1 MEKKYQILL
10 LILLFISLSF
20 LSFLFSP
27 FFNIR
32 DFVIHSRS
40 EINKNSLRINLNQFY
55 GRNMLFIN
63 EKELKDEL
71 LKHNLISSI
80 ELEKAFPS
88 TIHIIIEERRAVAWI
103 KNNDKKLI
111 FSADGIILREEK
123 MDQNISLPRIEGYA
137 YLFENEKIRFPRT
150 MDKLLSVLSNLEA
163 SFLGKIEK
171 IIYQD
176 NIYKL
181 YLSAGGGVNLGRDNN
196 LEEKFSLLNSIL
208 INNES
213 ENLEIDY
220 INLQV
225 TKHPVIK
232 LK

>member
-40 EINKNSLRINLNQFY
+40 KINEDSLITNLNQFY
-55 GRNMLFIN
+55 GRNMLFID
-63 EKELKDEL
+63 EKELKNEL

-111 FSADGIILREEK
+111 FSADGIILNEEK
-123 MDQNISLPRIEGYA
+123 LDKNISLPKIEGYA
-137 YLFENEKIRFPRT
+137 YLFENGKIRFPGSL
-150 MDKLLSVLSNLEA
+150 DKLLSVLSNLET
-163 SFLGKIEK
+163 SFLAKIEK
-171 IIYQD
+171 ISYQD
-176 NIYKL
+176 NVYKL
-181 YLSAGGGVNLGRDNN
+181 YLSAGGGVNLGRANN
-196 LEEKFSLLNSIL
+196 LEEKFALLNSIL
-208 INNES
+208 IKNQS
-213 ENLEIDY
+213 EKLEIDY